1 MPGPNPEE
9 KISFESATSSVTRA
23 VDDGI
28 GIAHLT
34 LSSYCGRLCLA
45 PGEHWERREALQFSS
60 HRHRDIHFSIAQS
73 RSRADMDPPRRRVMA
88 ELKRAAR
95 QCQCPSWS
103 RPPAPAAPLSTK
115 AGRNRR
121 LADVRVLAFLASE
134 STTSICGLPDPN
146 CGLIEVCL
154 QRLSGT
160 LLFSKIATGDTI
172 SSMHLVDGVD
182 HSSSPNGLWASSS
195 RSVCPATVQACY
207 RFSFGARNPA
217 RAIRRS
223 MFRDEPLLQR

>member
-1 MPGPNPEE
+1 MEPNKSKAANPTDQQ
-9 KISFESATSSVTRA
+9 KLSTMKAARTDNVLRGAHNRCGAKASALNREV
-23 VDDGI
+23 
-28 GIAHLT
+28 
-34 LSSYCGRLCLA
+34 A
-45 PGEHWERREALQFSS
+45 PT
-60 HRHRDIHFSIAQS
+60 QS
-73 RSRADMDPPRRRVMA
+73 GSRADMDPSRRRVMA

-95 QCQCPSWS
+95 QGRCPSWS

-134 STTSICGLPDPN
+134 STTRICGLPGPN
-146 CGLIEVCL
+146 CDLIEVCL

-160 LLFSKIATGDTI
+160 LLFSLQ
-172 SSMHLVDGVD
+172 LVTQYPQRIWSLESTTPPLLMGCGRVPLDQSVRRPSNPVIVS
-182 HSSSPNGLWASSS
+182 HS
-195 RSVCPATVQACY
+195 
-207 RFSFGARNPA
+207 ARNPA